1 MDSRAEERSTE
12 AESSAMSR
20 ATSKTSLG
28 LFSAAALVVA
38 NMVGSGVFTTS
49 GYALADLG
57 SPWLVLAAW
66 VICGFIAICGAL
78 SYGALVRRWPES
90 GGEYVLLART
100 LHPMA
105 GFLAG
110 WVSLIAGFTA
120 PIAVAGHGLAAYL
133 GPWVGEGTDP
143 RILGTAAIALAVG
156 LHGAGGRGVLVQ
168 NVAVVLKLVAILLLV
183 LVGLWMGGDAT
194 SGAAA
199 VAMEPAPFRL
209 GAFAVSI
216 VWISFSYS
224 GWNAAAYVAG
234 EVREPQRNLSRSLF
248 GGAALVMVL
257 YIGLN
262 AVFLFS
268 APQSELVGRAN
279 VGAIAAEAIGGASL
293 RDAVSAL
300 VALALFTSISGMV
313 MAGPRVY
320 AKMAE
325 DGLFPL
331 LPGGESGVGR
341 AVLLQGTLAIAV
353 LWISGLRELLG
364 YVGFTLGISAAA
376 TVIGLFVQRSREGAE
391 RIPVPGY
398 PFVPLI
404 YVVTTLGASAFVVR
418 SSPEEAAW
426 GLGTV
431 AIGVPIYLFLRR
443 A

>member
-1 MDSRAEERSTE
+1 
-12 AESSAMSR
+12 
-20 ATSKTSLG
+20 
-28 LFSAAALVVA
+28 
-38 NMVGSGVFTTS
+38 
-49 GYALADLG
+49 
-57 SPWLVLAAW
+57 
-66 VICGFIAICGAL
+66 
-78 SYGALVRRWPES
+78 
-90 GGEYVLLART
+90 
-100 LHPMA
+100 
-105 GFLAG
+105 
-110 WVSLIAGFTA
+110 
-120 PIAVAGHGLAAYL
+120 
-133 GPWVGEGTDP
+133 
-143 RILGTAAIALAVG
+143 
-156 LHGAGGRGVLVQ
+156 
-168 NVAVVLKLVAILLLV
+168 
-183 LVGLWMGGDAT
+183 
-194 SGAAA
+194 
-199 VAMEPAPFRL
+199 
-209 GAFAVSI
+209 
-216 VWISFSYS
+216 
-224 GWNAAAYVAG
+224 
-234 EVREPQRNLSRSLF
+234 
-248 GGAALVMVL
+248 MVL